1 MIGRG
6 FLGGVASGAEKFI
19 LNREAALAKLAA
31 QKQKNEAERIKQ
43 ERKDELEWAKSHED
57 RAKVG
62 RVPSHILER
71 KPPEFDEEIAEEEVV
86 TTEGFMR
93 VKPTSSSIKAAKRLG
108 LTPTFIDTPQT
119 KGALI
124 EAFIPAETKSLPKK
138 EDVPIYY
145 NEAKNTLTS
154 EGQNWLNRYNSLY
167 PRRQMEEEQLVNAFK
182 KIVTPATGKK
192 DGPTTDSK
200 ASIGWVHLNE
210 KTAKIELTSSGE
222 KAYELLRDKWGDK
235 SQFIKFLYD
244 KKKVTRLKE
253 LSDITIDKNQ
263 QPSATHFPEFDP
275 IFNIHIPKGTDAAP
289 INFVKPSESPSSAI
303 AYLTTLNAYAKIA
316 KRLDENISPESKVW
330 EKYFRDKI
338 INNDHISKIKNSE
351 QILTQGF
358 GNADGDLVTYP
369 NIFSEKE
376 DSLAPDL
383 YKIIRENLNKT
394 VAEIQKDEPENVNGI
409 RIDYGPKKLERTR
422 LANLNPEL
430 KNMAEYNGVLMDS
443 VINTPEYENFKK
455 IIRGE
460 IVYNTEG
467 KALSD
472 QEISVK
478 LFEIVDKAVENHQ
491 GSKDH
496 SNAIKQRAYSLIGMS
511 VVGSIKHT
519 ETKRVGSKNVRKS
532 FNKDYRLKEGKDT
545 DRINRQFNQSTKTL
559 DYVTRLGDHLDN
571 ADRLG
576 LDLNMKVSNA
586 WYTAVTIGKNL
597 RGGLDFLRMTSQDD
611 FNDST
616 LKSTRNRLSD
626 EVSRMRENLQEN
638 NVSAEVLRNFEDIA
652 KESDNK
658 LSASVGNVKEA
669 YQLKARIEFSKVQ
682 LAYQLAGLFQG
693 GGSGSRTISDADY
706 AIIMKALSGGTTD
719 SLRESLHLLESKLRS
734 DIVIAKFQAATGKH
748 GIHNTVGKKLRDK
761 FLTYVNWREEKR
773 KIEKNL
779 ETAAKDNNNNNVF
792 SKSAKIPLH
801 LEAIDYTEQLTSDK
815 LVKLNTVLENIQR
828 GAKTIVDNEVKETA
842 QHVLDSSEIT
852 EKTMQKYKDILYEKH
867 KIPKDYKT
875 FSEYMKKKG
884 KILHE
889 QFNST
894 KNTKKREKIL
904 TEISLLNNTAETHQ
918 WLRLDGEFVNAK
930 QYKNFIQQTV
940 NRIKRFP
947 SHFKNNESE

>member
-1 MIGRG
+1 M
-6 FLGGVASGAEKFI
+6 
-19 LNREAALAKLAA
+19 
-31 QKQKNEAERIKQ
+31 
-43 ERKDELEWAKSHED
+43 
-57 RAKVG
+57 
-62 RVPSHILER
+62 
-71 KPPEFDEEIAEEEVV
+71 
-86 TTEGFMR
+86 
-93 VKPTSSSIKAAKRLG
+93 
-108 LTPTFIDTPQT
+108 
-119 KGALI
+119 
-124 EAFIPAETKSLPKK
+124 AF
-138 EDVPIYY
+138 
-145 NEAKNTLTS
+145 
-154 EGQNWLNRYNSLY
+154 
-167 PRRQMEEEQLVNAFK
+167 
-182 KIVTPATGKK
+182 
-192 DGPTTDSK
+192 
-200 ASIGWVHLNE
+200 
-210 KTAKIELTSSGE
+210 
-222 KAYELLRDKWGDK
+222 
-235 SQFIKFLYD
+235 
-244 KKKVTRLKE
+244 
-253 LSDITIDKNQ
+253 
-263 QPSATHFPEFDP
+263 
-275 IFNIHIPKGTDAAP
+275 
-289 INFVKPSESPSSAI
+289 
-303 AYLTTLNAYAKIA
+303 
-316 KRLDENISPESKVW
+316 
-330 EKYFRDKI
+330 
-338 INNDHISKIKNSE
+338 
-351 QILTQGF
+351 
-358 GNADGDLVTYP
+358 
-369 NIFSEKE
+369 
-376 DSLAPDL
+376 
-383 YKIIRENLNKT
+383 
-394 VAEIQKDEPENVNGI
+394 
-409 RIDYGPKKLERTR
+409 
-422 LANLNPEL
+422 
-430 KNMAEYNGVLMDS
+430 
-443 VINTPEYENFKK
+443 ENFKK

-472 QEISVK
+472 QEVSIK

-496 SNAIKQRAYSLIGMS
+496 SNAIKQRAYNLIGMS

-519 ETKRVGSKNVRKS
+519 VTKREGSKNVRRS

-559 DYVTRLGDHLDN
+559 DYVTRLGDHLDK
-571 ADRLG
+571 ADNLG
-576 LDLNMKVSNA
+576 LDLNTKVSNA

-638 NVSAEVLRNFEDIA
+638 NVSAEVLRNFEDFV

-693 GGSGSRTISDADY
+693 GGSCSRTISDADY

-748 GIHNTVGKKLRDK
+748 GIHNIVGKKLRDR

-773 KIEKNL
+773 KTEKNL
-779 ETAAKDNNNNNVF
+779 ETSAKDNNNNVF

-801 LEAIDYTEQLTSDK
+801 LEAINYTEQLTSDK

-852 EKTMQKYKDILYEKH
+852 EKTMQKYKDILYKRH

-894 KNTKKREKIL
+894 KNTEKRKEIL
-904 TEISLLNNTAETHQ
+904 TEISLLNNTAATHE
-918 WLRLDGEFVNAK
+918 WLRLDSEFFNAK

-947 SHFKNNESE
+947 THFKNNESE